1 MQKKIHKFF
10 DLMLKIIVYLYKED
24 FLRFIGIDE
33 EIKEIL
39 EVEIQ
44 TQHKKYVYLDFLCLL
59 ANNTICHIEFQYK
72 KPTDEDFKRFFKY
85 NISSENR
92 YGHIT
97 ETLIFR
103 FCSMK
108 KEQKTMKMGKSKT
121 YNMRYFYLGS
131 VNFKEI
137 FRNINIKVNTY
148 TKTNKVIKLTAREDL
163 GLLLICLVEGFEKR
177 AEMLKKIC
185 KLIEIDELFE
195 RERFGN
201 FKYII
206 KDEMEH
212 LLSDEE
218 IEEIKNEIQKDL
230 LEKIDMSPQALHEI
244 AKAYDERT
252 TKDIALELEESRKE
266 GITEGRVEGIKQGEE
281 RIIKKLKKEMSDEKI
296 AQITEIPLSQ
306 IKKI

>member
-10 DLMLKIIVYLYKED
+10 DLMLKIIAYLYKED
-24 FLRFIGIDE
+24 FLRFIGINK

-59 ANNTICHIEFQYK
+59 ADDTICHIEFQYK

-92 YGHIT
+92 YGYIT

-131 VNFKEI
+131 VNFEEI

-148 TKTNKVIKLTAREDL
+148 TKTNKVIKLTAREEL

-195 RERFGN
+195 KERFGN

-212 LLSDEE
+212 LLSDEQIKK
-218 IEEIKNEIQKDL
+218 IENEIQKDL
-230 LEKIDMSPQALHEI
+230 LEEIDMSPQALHEI

-266 GITEGRVEGIKQGEE
+266 GIVEGKVEGIKQGEE
-281 RIIKKLKKEMSDEKI
+281 KIIKKLKKEMSDEKI